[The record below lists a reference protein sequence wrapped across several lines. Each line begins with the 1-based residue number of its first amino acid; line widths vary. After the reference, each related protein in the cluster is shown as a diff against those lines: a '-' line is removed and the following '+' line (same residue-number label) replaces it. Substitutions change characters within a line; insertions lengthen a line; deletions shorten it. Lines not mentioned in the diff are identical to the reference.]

1 MPILGPSFQIGRS
14 ALAAYQAAIATVG
27 QNIANV
33 GNPDYTRQSARL
45 TPIIG
50 GPIYGGVSPGAGV
63 RFAAL
68 ERHIDEA
75 VESQLRSA
83 LAGRGSTQSAYQ
95 ALTRVEAVY
104 NEMGEDDLSSLLNG
118 LFGSFASLQTTPD
131 DATSRQLVVSAAK
144 RVVDALH
151 RQRGSL
157 FAQSQDINKQ
167 VEAAAERAA
176 GITSEI
182 ATLNAEIVTQRARG
196 QGASAPLEDRRDALL
211 KELSGIME
219 IRVRPQDNGSLNV
232 YVGGEPLVEFNRS
245 RGPIVERVFEGGIER
260 AVPRFNDNRAPI
272 SLTGGSLAGLM
283 EARDV
288 HVVDQIGRLDQLAR
302 GVIWEVNKI
311 QSTGRGLVGMGDVT
325 GAYAVVDP
333 TAALN
338 TAGAGLAF
346 PVQNGTMIVHVR
358 DTATGRTLTRQIEV
372 DLDGIGSDSTL
383 LSLASDLDGIPGLS
397 VSPTTDN
404 RLRIVAD
411 AGSEFWITEDSSN
424 VMAALGVGVFFRG
437 QDAADIEIDPDV
449 SADPRRI
456 AASLS
461 GETGDGTNAGRFA
474 ALSET
479 GSALLSGKTLVDFH
493 AAMINDLAVT
503 TASARTSGEATD
515 AIYNALVAQRE
526 AVSGVSLDEEA
537 INLTRYEKA
546 YEGAAR
552 FVSVLDQLSDELLA
566 LVG

>member
-437 QDAADIEIDPDV
+437 QDAADIEIDPGV

>member
-1 MPILGPSFQIGRS
+1 MPMLGPSFQIGRS

-45 TPIIG
+45 APIVG

-83 LAGRGSTQSAYQ
+83 LSGRGSTQAAYQ
-95 ALTRVEAVY
+95 AMTRIEAVY
-104 NEMGEDDLSSLLNG
+104 NELGSDDLSSLLNG
-118 LFGSFASLQTTPD
+118 LFGSFATLQTTPD
-131 DATSRQLVVSAAK
+131 DATSRQLVLSAAQ

-151 RQRGSL
+151 RQRDSL
-157 FAQSQDINKQ
+157 YDQVQDINRQ
-167 VEAAAERAA
+167 VDAAADRAA
-176 GITSEI
+176 AITRELAS
-182 ATLNAEIVTQRARG
+182 LNAEVVTQRARG

-211 KELSGIME
+211 KELSAIME
-219 IRVRPQDNGSLNV
+219 IQVRAQDNGSANV
-232 YVGGEPLVEFNRS
+232 YVGGEPLVEFDRS

-260 AVPRFNDNRAPI
+260 AVPRFSDNNAPI
-272 SLTGGSLAGLM
+272 TLSGGSLAGLI

-288 HVVDQIGRLDQLAR
+288 HVVDQLDRLDQLAL
-302 GVIWEVNKI
+302 GVIWEVNRI
-311 QSTGRGLVGMGDVT
+311 QATGRGLIGYTDLT
-325 GAYAVVDP
+325 GSYAVLDP

-338 TAGAGLAF
+338 TPAAGLPF
-346 PVQNGTMIVHVR
+346 PVQNGTFLVHVR
-358 DTATGRTLTRQIEV
+358 DAATGRTITRQIEV
-372 DLDGIGSDSTL
+372 DLDGLGTDTSLD
-383 LSLASDLDGIPGLS
+383 SLASALDSVPGLTAS
-397 VSPTTDN
+397 ATADH
-404 RLRIVAD
+404 RLRVTAD
-411 AGSEFWITEDSSN
+411 AGSEFWVTEDSSDC
-424 VMAALGVGVFFRG
+424 MAALGVGVFFRG
-437 QDAADIEIDPDV
+437 QDAADIEIHPDLD
-449 SADPRRI
+449 SDARRI
-456 AASLS
+456 AASLT

-479 GSALLSGKTLVDFH
+479 GSGLLSGKTLIEHH
-493 AAMINDLAVT
+493 AAMVNDLAVN
-503 TASARTSGEATD
+503 TASARTSGEATE

-552 FVSVLDQLSDELLA
+552 FVSVLDQLSEELLA

>member
-1 MPILGPSFQIGRS
+1 MPMLGPSFQIGRS

-45 TPIIG
+45 APIVG

-83 LAGRGSTQSAYQ
+83 LSGRGSTQAAYQ
-95 ALTRVEAVY
+95 AMTRIEAVY
-104 NEMGEDDLSSLLNG
+104 NELGSDDLSSLLNG
-118 LFGSFASLQTTPD
+118 LFGSFATLQTTPD
-131 DATSRQLVVSAAK
+131 DATSRQLVLSAAQ

-151 RQRGSL
+151 RQRDSL
-157 FAQSQDINKQ
+157 YDQVQDINRQ
-167 VEAAAERAA
+167 VGAAADRAA
-176 GITSEI
+176 AITRELAS
-182 ATLNAEIVTQRARG
+182 LNAEVVTQRARG

-211 KELSGIME
+211 KELSAIME
-219 IRVRPQDNGSLNV
+219 IQVRAQDNGSVNV
-232 YVGGEPLVEFNRS
+232 YVGGEPLVEFDRS

-260 AVPRFNDNRAPI
+260 AVPRFSDNNAPI
-272 SLTGGSLAGLM
+272 TLSGGSLAGLI

-288 HVVDQIGRLDQLAR
+288 HVVDQLDRLDQLAL
-302 GVIWEVNKI
+302 GVIWEVNRI
-311 QSTGRGLVGMGDVT
+311 QATGRGLIGYTDVI
-325 GAYAVVDP
+325 GSYAVLDP

-338 TAGAGLAF
+338 TPAAGLPF
-346 PVQNGTMIVHVR
+346 PVQNGTFLVHVR
-358 DTATGRTLTRQIEV
+358 DAATGRTITRQIEV
-372 DLDGIGSDSTL
+372 DLDGLGTDTSLD
-383 LSLASDLDGIPGLS
+383 SLASALDSVPGLTAS
-397 VSPTTDN
+397 ATADH
-404 RLRIVAD
+404 RLRLTAD
-411 AGSEFWITEDSSN
+411 AGSEFWVTEDSSN
-424 VMAALGVGVFFRG
+424 GMAALGVGVFFRG
-437 QDAADIEIDPDV
+437 QDAADIEIHPDLD
-449 SADPRRI
+449 SDARRI
-456 AASLS
+456 AASLT

-479 GSALLSGKTLVDFH
+479 GSDLLSGKTLIEHH
-493 AAMINDLAVT
+493 AAMVNDLAVN
-503 TASARTSGEATD
+503 TASARTSGQATE

-552 FVSVLDQLSDELLA
+552 FVSVLDQLSEELLA